1 MGGTAATIAID
12 EGLDAAFQDD
22 DELDNALKVIGG
34 EGKYKRK
41 KSKFPRSRN
50 LKLDKMGS
58 TLARAA
64 AKQAIKEGL
73 KQVGKAIARNVTK
86 KPLKRVAI
94 KGAKSLAKGAAA
106 AGAGVAIDASIQ
118 KIRGSG
124 KKIKGM
130 KSRPRRRKKLI
141 KQKAKR
147 KPISTKEFPCT
158 LKRKFFQHM

>member
-64 AKQAIKEGL
+64 AKQAINEGL
-73 KQVGKAIARNVTK
+73 KQGGKAIARNVTK
-86 KPLKRVAI
+86 KSI
-94 KGAKSLAKGAAA
+94 KTS
-106 AGAGVAIDASIQ
+106 SY
-118 KIRGSG
+118 
-124 KKIKGM
+124 
-130 KSRPRRRKKLI
+130 
-141 KQKAKR
+141 
-147 KPISTKEFPCT
+147 
-158 LKRKFFQHM
+158 